1 MIDDRDGIYRE
12 PPTLE
17 QHRGAVP
24 IDHPDNSITKPKLSF
39 SNLLNEIHLPIAYF
53 GRNLP
58 ADSTGVKSENGG
70 VLLSTGIY
78 NSVTAIYLE
87 VSLLQLTGGTVSL
100 ELYDYSAQVVR
111 TSVSGLTSPMVRG
124 RSVLNLKPYL
134 VAGNVLGGRLNVT
147 TAGPAGSVAGDGW
160 IRLILKV

>member
-1 MIDDRDGIYRE
+1 M
-12 PPTLE
+12 
-17 QHRGAVP
+17 
-24 IDHPDNSITKPKLSF
+24 
-39 SNLLNEIHLPIAYF
+39 
-53 GRNLP
+53 
-58 ADSTGVKSENGG
+58 
-70 VLLSTGIY
+70 
-78 NSVTAIYLE
+78 
-87 VSLLQLTGGTVSL
+87 

-147 TAGPAGSVAGDGW
+147 TAGPAGSVAGDAW